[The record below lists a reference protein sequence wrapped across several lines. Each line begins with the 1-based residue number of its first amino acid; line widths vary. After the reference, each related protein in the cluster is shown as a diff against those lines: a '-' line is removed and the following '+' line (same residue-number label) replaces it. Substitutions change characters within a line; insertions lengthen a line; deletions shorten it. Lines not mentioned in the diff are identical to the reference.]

1 MSASLATEVEIMKTT
16 SWLMSFVRWIFA
28 TILILLAGGVAAGRA
43 AETARA
49 AVDHGKDCAGGML
62 SGYFS

>member
-1 MSASLATEVEIMKTT
+1 MKTT

-28 TILILLAGGVAAGRA
+28 TIVILLAGGVAAGHA

-49 AVDHGKDCAGGML
+49 AIDRGGDRAGGML